1 MNRWLPTLS
10 SSRLFCPPLYLRPCS
25 FLAAHAAALSGV
37 PLSLLC
43 FAAAAASS
51 VGATPIETRP
61 GAIPQSAAERDFVRA
76 AAPVFKQFCF
86 DCHGDRKTK
95 AGVNLQRMSVD
106 PDFALLFKTWEKV
119 IVKLEQKEMPPEEKP
134 QPTDAQRKKLIAGV
148 RGALDK
154 FIRETAGDPGRVVL
168 RKLTSAEYAYT
179 IQDLTGLDLELE
191 RHFDVDPAG
200 GEGFSNIG
208 DVQFIQDSTLER
220 YLEAAKTVA
229 AHAVIGAGPLQ
240 FYRDPGKTGQELSA
254 INRIKEIY
262 QQHGFRTASGE
273 GGLAFGLDHYTKAF
287 YATWR
292 FRHRRELGLGNAT
305 LTKLGQDEGI
315 DARFV
320 EHVWAVLNDPSL
332 SFPSSEIAAAWRKL
346 PPPRGRDRQS
356 AESARTACENL
367 YKLLNGWQLGLAEN
381 TGEAEVAV
389 VLTENSFHPSLTNSF
404 RLRLA
409 WPAGTTNAAFEIS
422 VASIGHDGAR
432 PAILWRQPSLR
443 FRQGPGAGAGS
454 RGRFGP
460 TPLKGVVSESSAQR
474 LKFGRAQ
481 NGEAIDASDFM
492 TVGSVTL
499 PVEFNVPV
507 GMTQAELV
515 MDARLDLAR
524 GDDCVARCAISHQL
538 NEGATVAAIGSFSA
552 LLANPNSAATESL
565 RAGVAEFARRL
576 PQISHREAAPADRD
590 PIPPPFDSS
599 YNNAE
604 RNEFH
609 YAIKYHRDDRFLTEH
624 ILDDAARA
632 QLDQAWTDLLTAFDY
647 HNAFLRFV
655 ARKFKLELEEGR
667 GAANLGQEWI
677 QKAPDE
683 PRQFLKTLSE
693 QYASAQ
699 RALEAAEPGHIM
711 DALRFAQ
718 LAWRRPLSDAEK
730 SRLRSFYANMR
741 EEAKLDHPEAIR
753 ALLARV
759 LMAPAFLYRV
769 ESPIR
774 ADREAGTGV
783 SVAVAPQGRGV
794 VPLSDSELASRLSY
808 FLWSSIPDAEL
819 SRAAAAGDL
828 RKPEQLIRQAR
839 RMLRDPKARRFAT
852 EFFGQWFGFYR
863 FVEHRGVDTSR
874 FTEFTDALKSSMYD
888 EAVSFFEHIVR
899 EDRPVQDIL
908 FADYAFLDRDLA
920 RHYGIDLPT
929 VPTNGVARID
939 GVNQFH
945 RGGLLRLGA
954 VLTATSAPLRTSAVK
969 RGDWVLRR
977 VLGTPIPPPP
987 GDAGSIPP
995 DDVLADGK
1003 TVRQRLEA
1011 HRRDASCVNCHARI
1025 DPLGFALEHF
1035 DSIGRWRETY
1045 RDGQGIDATGTLNDG
1060 TVIAELDGL
1069 MEYLRKQRSLFD
1081 RNLSA
1086 KLLGYALGRSEMVS
1100 DRPLLDQM
1108 VASLKKDSR
1117 FSTLVTRIVSSPQF
1131 RFQRRPQLEAARP
1144 EQTAAV
1150 AQPGRGVHEVQ

>member
-1 MNRWLPTLS
+1 M
-10 SSRLFCPPLYLRPCS
+10 
-25 FLAAHAAALSGV
+25 
-37 PLSLLC
+37 
-43 FAAAAASS
+43 
-51 VGATPIETRP
+51 
-61 GAIPQSAAERDFVRA
+61 SAAERDFVRA
-76 AAPVFKQFCF
+76 AEPLFKQFCF
-86 DCHGDRKTK
+86 DCHGERKTK
-95 AGVNLQRMSVD
+95 AGVNLQRLSVD
-106 PDFALLFKTWEKV
+106 PDFADLFKTWEKV

-134 QPTDAQRKKLIAGV
+134 QPTDAQRKRLVASV
-148 RGALDK
+148 RGGLDR

-168 RKLTSAEYAYT
+168 RKLTSAEYAYS

-191 RHFDVDPAG
+191 KHFDLDPAG

-292 FRHRRELGLGNAT
+292 YRYRRELGLGNVTVA
-305 LTKLGQDEGI
+305 KLAQDERI

-320 EHVWAVLNDPSL
+320 AHVWAVLNDPSL
-332 SFPSSEIAAAWRKL
+332 SFPSSEIAAAWRRL
-346 PPPRGRDRQS
+346 PAPRRRDGQS
-356 AESARTACENL
+356 AASARAACENL
-367 YKLLNGWQLGLAEN
+367 YKLLNGWQVGLAEN
-381 TGEAEVAV
+381 TGDAEVAV
-389 VLTENSFHPSLTNSF
+389 VLTENSFHPSPTNSF
-404 RLRLA
+404 RVRLA

-422 VASIGHDGAR
+422 VVPIGRDGAK
-432 PAILWRQPSLR
+432 PAVLWRQPSLR
-443 FRQGPGAGAGS
+443 FRRAGADAGV
-454 RGRFGP
+454 RGRLGG
-460 TPLKGVVSESSAQR
+460 TPLRKVVSESSAQR
-474 LKFGRAQ
+474 LQFGR
-481 NGEAIDASDFM
+481 GSSGGAIDANDFM
-492 TVGSVTL
+492 TSGSVTL

-515 MDARLDLAR
+515 MDVRLDLAR
-524 GDDCVARCAISHQL
+524 GDDDCVARCAISHQL
-538 NEGATVAAIGSFSA
+538 NEGATAAASGSFSA
-552 LLANPNSAATESL
+552 LLANPNGAQIQTL
-565 RAGVAEFARRL
+565 RSGVAEFARMF

-609 YAIKYHRDDRFLTEH
+609 YVIKYHRDDGFLTEH
-624 ILDDAARA
+624 ILDDATRAR
-632 QLDQAWTDLLTAFDY
+632 LDQAWTDLLTAFEY
-647 HNAFLRFV
+647 HDAFFRFV
-655 ARKFKLELEEGR
+655 LKKFKLELDESRSIG
-667 GAANLGQEWI
+667 NLRREWI
-677 QKAPDE
+677 DQVPDE
-683 PRQFLKTLSE
+683 PRRFVTSLSE

-699 RALEAAEPGHIM
+699 RELRAAEPEHIE
-711 DALRFAQ
+711 DALRFAE
-718 LAWRRPLSDAEK
+718 LAWRRPLSDGEK
-730 SRLRSFYANMR
+730 NRLRSFYASMR
-741 EEAKLDHPEAIR
+741 DEAKLDHPEAIR
-753 ALLARV
+753 TLLARI

-769 ESPIR
+769 EGPHR
-774 ADREAGTGV
+774 ADAGAGV
-783 SVAVAPQGRGV
+783 SVAVASPERRV
-794 VPLSDSELASRLSY
+794 VPLTDWELAGRLSY

-819 SRAAAAGDL
+819 SRAAAAGEL
-828 RKPEQLIRQAR
+828 HKPERLTRQAQ
-839 RMLRDPKARRFAT
+839 RMLCDSKARRFAT

-863 FVEHRGVDTSR
+863 FTEHRGVDTSR
-874 FTEFTDALKSSMYD
+874 FSEFTDALKSSMYD

-899 EDRPVQDIL
+899 EDRSVQDIL
-908 FADYAFLDRDLA
+908 FADYSFLNRDLA
-920 RHYGIDLPT
+920 KHYGIDLPL
-929 VPTNGVARID
+929 VPTNGLARID
-939 GVNQFH
+939 GVDPFH

-954 VLTATSAPLRTSAVK
+954 VLTGTSAPLRTSAVK

-977 VLGTPIPPPP
+977 VLGTPVPPPP

-1045 RDGQGIDATGTLNDG
+1045 RDGQVIDATGTLNDG
-1060 TVIAELDGL
+1060 TVISELEGL
-1069 MEYLRKQRSLFD
+1069 MEYLRKHRSLFD

-1108 VASLKKDSR
+1108 VAGLKKDSR
-1117 FSTLVTRIVSSPQF
+1117 FSTLVTQIVSSPQF
-1131 RFQRRPQLEAARP
+1131 RFQRRQDLEGEPPPKRAAAAGYPVSARP
-1144 EQTAAV
+1144 RSSQ
-1150 AQPGRGVHEVQ
+1150 